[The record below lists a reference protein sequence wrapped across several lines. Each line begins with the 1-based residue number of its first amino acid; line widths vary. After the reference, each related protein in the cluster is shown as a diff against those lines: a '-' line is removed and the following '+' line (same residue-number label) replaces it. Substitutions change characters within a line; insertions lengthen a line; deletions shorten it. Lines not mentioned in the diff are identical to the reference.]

1 MSVARIEPVIGVF
14 PLSSYNPAS
23 ARNSNSGA
31 NKNDPCRSSIPGITC
46 CKEVQARNAGH
57 GVSFDRHGRYL
68 DAIVEGSGPI
78 EQLAWLLERICLYE
92 TNGTNN
98 SILVFNRTANGSLSL
113 AATVSTRG
121 LGGGVVPVGSQGTL
135 ALSQDGRWLFAAN
148 EGDNTISVLERT
160 PAGLKLAGRVSSNG
174 TLPVSITVSRN
185 LVYVLNDGRPRA
197 HQTHSR
203 QTLPGST
210 SITIAAGSTPFR
222 LPPAR

>member
-1 MSVARIEPVIGVF
+1 MTRADRRFQVLRAAKKCKLAMLAMVLALTGMAGIST
-14 PLSSYNPAS
+14 LSLRAQDQS
-23 ARNSNSGA
+23 SNSHGF
-31 NKNDPCRSSIPGITC
+31 SSGFVYT
-46 CKEVQARNAGH
+46 
-57 GVSFDRHGRYL
+57 
-68 DAIVEGSGPI
+68 
-78 EQLAWLLERICLYE
+78 E